1 MGARSMASR
10 YERKRIADELR
21 LTAADSLGSETL
33 QKALARVTSAKDTS
47 WRGVLRRLAE
57 LIEPPGPSNEER
69 HDVATD
75 IRTTMVGRWIRYK
88 EQFFDELAEV
98 AVGYEDHHEFDVVA
112 ERLADLID
120 PGGEDDD

>member
-1 MGARSMASR
+1 MASR

-57 LIEPPGPSNEER
+57 LIEPPGPSDEER
-69 HDVATD
+69 HDVA
-75 IRTTMVGRWIRYK
+75 
-88 EQFFDELAEV
+88 
-98 AVGYEDHHEFDVVA
+98 VGYEDYHEFDVVA

>member
-1 MGARSMASR
+1 MASR
-10 YERKRIADELR
+10 YERTRIADELR
-21 LTAADSLGSETL
+21 RPAADSLGRETL